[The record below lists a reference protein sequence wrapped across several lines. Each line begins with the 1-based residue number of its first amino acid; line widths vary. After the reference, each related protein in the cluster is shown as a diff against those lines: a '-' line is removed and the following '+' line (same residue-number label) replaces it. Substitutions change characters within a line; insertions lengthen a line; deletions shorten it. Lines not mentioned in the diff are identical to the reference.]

1 MPAASILILMLCNV
15 LWALNVVVSK
25 LVVDDLAVPPLFFAF
40 CRSLVVACLLF
51 PAFRQPHARL
61 AKIMLIGLAIGGGS
75 FALLFMGLKTAS
87 PSAAGIVSLS
97 GAPMTVLFAVLLLG
111 EKIHWRRI
119 LGIVLTL
126 AGVGIAIGSPS
137 ATAMGNTGGLLLVFA
152 AGVVGALGSVYFKQI
167 DVRALDMQAW
177 AGLSSALVLLP
188 LTLTFEG
195 GQWDALANTPTEF
208 TAALLFAGVVV
219 SIGAHTAYYRMLQQH
234 DANLV
239 VPLTLL
245 TPLLTIA
252 FGALI
257 TGDTIGWPLIIG
269 GGLAMAGVAIIILRP
284 SSKLFKPLLVRPRL

>member
-1 MPAASILILMLCNV
+1 MPAASVLILMLCNV

-40 CRSLVVACLLF
+40 CRSLMVACLLF
-51 PAFRQPHARL
+51 PLFRQPHAQL
-61 AKIMLIGLAIGGGS
+61 AKVLLVGLAIGGGS
-75 FALLFMGLKTAS
+75 FALLFMGLETAS

-111 EKIHWRRI
+111 EKIHWRRS
-119 LGIVLTL
+119 LGIALTL
-126 AGVGIAIGSPS
+126 VGVGIAVGSPS
-137 ATAMGNTGGLLLVFA
+137 SLGYAGGLLLVFA
-152 AGVVGALGSVYFKQI
+152 AAVVGALGSVYFKQI
-167 DVRALDMQAW
+167 EVRALDMQAW
-177 AGLSSALVLLP
+177 AGLSSAVVLLP
-188 LTLTFEG
+188 LTLTFES
-195 GQWDALANTPTEF
+195 GQQASLARAPMEF
-208 TAALLFAGVVV
+208 TAALLFASVVV

-257 TGDTIGWPLIIG
+257 TGDAIGWPLIIG
-269 GGLAMAGVAIIILRP
+269 GALAMAGVAIIVLRP
-284 SSKLFKPLLVRPRL
+284 STSLFKPLLVRPRL